1 VGDVVLS
8 NRILVIYDRTET
20 RLLGKSWALYAATFP
35 GSRGVSSWD
44 EAADVI
50 VIQAAGEDRDMQL
63 WGHGREGRALIGT
76 KKADPSWPFWSR
88 LNSVW
93 FRSCSVA
100 NRDRGYDFMA
110 AMAEQ
115 TNVAAH
121 LGIIGLW
128 GMQSRLVGVLSDA
141 IDPRESSAPW
151 RPRTV
156 SALRRTLPA
165 WAYAG

>member
-1 VGDVVLS
+1 
-8 NRILVIYDRTET
+8 
-20 RLLGKSWALYAATFP
+20 
-35 GSRGVSSWD
+35 
-44 EAADVI
+44 
-50 VIQAAGEDRDMQL
+50 
-63 WGHGREGRALIGT
+63 
-76 KKADPSWPFWSR
+76 
-88 LNSVW
+88 
-93 FRSCSVA
+93 
-100 NRDRGYDFMA
+100 MA

-128 GMQSRLVGVLSDA
+128 GMQSRLVGVLQGEKPWWDSDA